1 MAIYFLFKKK
11 KITIKR
17 YKTKP
22 KKASDWSEG
31 SVHNVRAG
39 IRAET
44 FSCDKPFWESNKL
57 KCGSGWWCWEKGGG
71 AVPGGVRFAKAGA
84 TLQASHG
91 DFERQHMQR
100 DISLIFCWAEA
111 GWTVAALGGSPN
123 LKDLLGSGE
132 ELKGCMCHGGC
143 TLSDKRFLSAFMASG
158 TWRGCTVMG
167 EVSPPPSYHHGTGET
182 CYGCKW
188 AKLSQIQVGNLSGQ
202 EDKSS
207 EAEHRDQLRYGMV
220 EKHTSDVWNSKNK
233 N

>member
-1 MAIYFLFKKK
+1 MMLRK
-11 KITIKR
+11 
-17 YKTKP
+17 
-22 KKASDWSEG
+22 
-31 SVHNVRAG
+31 
-39 IRAET
+39 
-44 FSCDKPFWESNKL
+44 
-57 KCGSGWWCWEKGGG
+57 GG

-132 ELKGCMCHGGC
+132 ELKDCMCHGGC

-167 EVSPPPSYHHGTGET
+167 KVSPPPSHHHGTGET

-188 AKLSQIQVGNLSGQ
+188 AKVSQIQVGNVSGW

-207 EAEHRDQLRYGMV
+207 EAEHRGQLRYRIV
-220 EKHTSDVWNSKNK
+220 EKHSSGVWDSKNK
-233 N
+233 NFKKK